1 VRMVTWWQWVVFV
14 AGSGGIVWS
23 TYDRIAQRQKF
34 NLEQKAAA
42 LAKDEKLAD
51 RSYQEHHDL
60 VESLQAER
68 TSKNEEIARK
78 DAAIESRN
86 AEIVQWKEL
95 SGKSKEIIAH
105 KNLEIFLYRRERREL
120 LEAAQ
125 ELEQDLKA
133 LEVAA
138 REAKWNDN
146 EIRDCTQLV
155 AMMVAKL
162 THDIEIPFENL

>member
-1 VRMVTWWQWVVFV
+1 MVTWWQWVVFV

-60 VESLQAER
+60 VEALQSER

-78 DAAIESRN
+78 DAAIETRN

-120 LEAAQ
+120 LEATK
-125 ELEQDLKA
+125 ELEEDLKKV
-133 LEVAA
+133 EAA
-138 REAKWNDN
+138 AKEAKWDGN
-146 EIRDCTQLV
+146 EVRDCTQV
-155 AMMVAKL
+155 VSMMAAKL
-162 THDIEIPFENL
+162 SNDIEIPFENL